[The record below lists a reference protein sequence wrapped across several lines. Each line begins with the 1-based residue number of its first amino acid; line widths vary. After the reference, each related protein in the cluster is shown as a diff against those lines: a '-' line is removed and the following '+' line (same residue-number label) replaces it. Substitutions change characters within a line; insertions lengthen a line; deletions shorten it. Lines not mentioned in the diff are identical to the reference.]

1 MSNFILKIVAIIT
14 MFLDHLGYA
23 LYDGQ
28 FSYLNYIGRLAFPIF
43 AFGISEGYLH
53 TRSKKNYLMRLFMF
67 AIISQAP
74 FMFFCSIFQTASQA
88 SISLNIFFTLF
99 LGLVSII
106 GYENCKNKYIGLL
119 LVLCL
124 GLTADAFNMDY
135 GYWGVFVIFI
145 FHIFK
150 EKKTLMNLSYIGL
163 CLLRYLPLYIKYDF
177 YLPYL
182 ILCACTILPLVFI
195 NLYNGKKGPNIK
207 YLLYGFY
214 PVHLMLLYVFNM
226 IFI

>member
-1 MSNFILKIVAIIT
+1 MSNFILKIIAIIT
-14 MFLDHLGYA
+14 MFIDHLGYA
-23 LYDGQ
+23 LYGQ
-28 FSYLNYIGRLAFPIF
+28 FSYFNYIGRLAFPIF
-43 AFGISEGYLH
+43 AFGISEGYIH
-53 TRSKKNYLMRLFMF
+53 TRSKKNYLIRLFMF

-74 FMFFCSIFQTASQA
+74 FMFFCSMFKTGF
-88 SISLNIFFTLF
+88 SLNIFFTLF
-99 LGLVSII
+99 LGLVAII
-106 GYENCKNKYIGLL
+106 GYDNCKNKYLGLF

-124 GLTADAFNMDY
+124 GLTADAFQMDY

-150 EKKTLMNLSYIGL
+150 DKKLFMNLSYIGL
-163 CLLRYLPLYIKYDF
+163 CLLRYLPLYLKYNF

-182 ILCACTILPLVFI
+182 ILCVCTILPLVFI
-195 NLYNGKKGPNIK
+195 NLYNGKKGPNTK